1 MRIAVLGTGVVGQTL
16 AGKLAELGND
26 VTVGTRDVDSL
37 MARTDPQPTG
47 APAFA
52 VWLESHPGVSVAPFA
67 DAAAHGEIIL
77 VATSGTVAVDALR
90 LAGQRNL
97 DGKIVIDISN
107 PLDFSSG
114 FPPTL
119 AVCNTDSIGER
130 VQRAFPGARVV
141 KTLNTVNAQVMVDP
155 GAVGGGD
162 HTLFMS
168 GDDADA
174 KARVAD
180 LLREWFG
187 WRSVVDVGD
196 ISTARGLEMYL
207 PLWLRLMGALET
219 PAFNVKIVRD

>member
-1 MRIAVLGTGVVGQTL
+1 
-16 AGKLAELGND
+16 
-26 VTVGTRDVDSL
+26 
-37 MARTDPQPTG
+37 
-47 APAFA
+47 
-52 VWLESHPGVSVAPFA
+52 
-67 DAAAHGEIIL
+67 
-77 VATSGTVAVDALR
+77 
-90 LAGQRNL
+90 
-97 DGKIVIDISN
+97 
-107 PLDFSSG
+107 
-114 FPPTL
+114 
-119 AVCNTDSIGER
+119 
-130 VQRAFPGARVV
+130 
-141 KTLNTVNAQVMVDP
+141 MVDP